1 MASTKNKPAFTA
13 ATPDWMSR
21 IKESSH
27 DVLLAGIGALA
38 RARKDGAKPA
48 KGGKS
53 AKSTGADF
61 ETLVSEGRKLEP
73 EVKDSLQKVWTDL
86 KEKSRTSMPFKPDG
100 KLKGVFEQ
108 RVAEALARL
117 GVPRAKEIEDLN
129 RKVDSLLAKRD
140 AGAKASAKK
149 ALAKRRRQRRWL
161 PVRPRPRRRQQRR
174 SLSRRLRP
182 RRLRPRGPRPTRT
195 RPCNLPPSDHGRAR
209 RISQTASR
217 GRVHLRALAPTPRC
231 RTSLLRWST
240 STSTRRDCSP

>member
-1 MASTKNKPAFTA
+1 MASTKNKPASTA

-38 RARKDGAKPA
+38 RARKDGPRPA

-149 ALAKRRRQRRWL
+149 APAKKA
-161 PVRPRPRRRQQRR
+161 
-174 SLSRRLRP
+174 
-182 RRLRPRGPRPTRT
+182 
-195 RPCNLPPSDHGRAR
+195 PPKKVVASKAPAKKAAAAKVVVKTAAAKKAATKRAPANKN
-209 RISQTASR
+209 TAVQS
-217 GRVHLRALAPTPRC
+217 AAE
-231 RTSLLRWST
+231 
-240 STSTRRDCSP
+240 

>member
-1 MASTKNKPAFTA
+1 MASTKNKPASTA

-38 RARKDGAKPA
+38 RARKDGPRPA

-73 EVKDSLQKVWTDL
+73 EVKDSLQRVWTDL

-129 RKVDSLLAKRD
+129 RKVDSLLAKRI

-149 ALAKRRRQRRWL
+149 APAKKA
-161 PVRPRPRRRQQRR
+161 
-174 SLSRRLRP
+174 
-182 RRLRPRGPRPTRT
+182 
-195 RPCNLPPSDHGRAR
+195 PPKKVVASKAPAKKAAAAKVVVKTAAAKKAATKRAPANKN
-209 RISQTASR
+209 TAVQS
-217 GRVHLRALAPTPRC
+217 AAE
-231 RTSLLRWST
+231 
-240 STSTRRDCSP
+240 